1 MADSMPRRLAT
12 DEPDHRRASSDPRD
26 RRAHE
31 RIESGMS
38 TICRVPASPHRA
50 TVIDVS
56 KTGCRI
62 RISDG
67 LYVPVG
73 STVHMEFGP
82 GRKVTGMVMWTEP
95 RSAGVR
101 FARPLSGT
109 MAALLGVEPA
119 ALVEVEDASP
129 PEPVGPAKLIPHWLR
144 RLIKRAA

>member
-1 MADSMPRRLAT
+1 MADSTHRRLAT
-12 DEPDHRRASSDPRD
+12 DKAALPSAESDPRD

-67 LYVPVG
+67 LHVPVG

-82 GRKVTGMVMWTEP
+82 GRKVTGMVMWTDP

-101 FARPLSGT
+101 FNRPLAGT
-109 MAALLGVEPA
+109 MAAVLGVEPA
-119 ALVEVEDASP
+119 AMVEVEEAAP
-129 PEPVGPAKLIPHWLR
+129 PEPAGPAKLIPHWLR
-144 RLIKRAA
+144 RLLKRAA